1 MQITLTQ
8 TELEKAV
15 KAYMEQMLVIAQGK
29 HFAIDFQTT
38 RSPSGCI
45 ALIEITDDKKVDT
58 PPFKEEE
65 EEKKEEIPTVKVLK
79 AIPKE
84 KPEETTAEPEKKK
97 SFFSTVN

>member
-65 EEKKEEIPTVKVLK
+65 EKKEEIPTVKVLK

-84 KPEETTAEPEKKK
+84 KPEEITAEPEKKK
-97 SFFSTVN
+97 SFFSNVN

>member
-58 PPFKEEE
+58 SPCKEE

>member
-65 EEKKEEIPTVKVLK
+65 KKEEIPTVKVLK

>member
-65 EEKKEEIPTVKVLK
+65 EKKEETPTVKVLK